1 MKRRQEREPDGR
13 AVTVT
18 GVGSG
23 GQGVSDT
30 QSERY
35 GWRNE
40 ETNGGKVGGGMEGFG
55 LGGDRWK
62 ELT

>member
-1 MKRRQEREPDGR
+1 M
-13 AVTVT
+13 TVT